1 MAKLSLESLVSA
13 GTCLSKF
20 PWILLIK
27 IRKLNCGQ
35 IFLAFRSRRV
45 KRLFKPPSGPNV
57 ISLEVTLSRR
67 CNQMIGESDLRVHS
81 EVRSQNFNWYLN
93 ALSDSSAEKKNS
105 RRHNYSSKLQNACAS
120 REKTCVTI
128 LHDATPTTST

>member
-1 MAKLSLESLVSA
+1 MSEQVSLDF
-13 GTCLSKF
+13 TD
-20 PWILLIK
+20 K

-67 CNQMIGESDLRVHS
+67 CDQMIGESDLRVHS

-93 ALSDSSAEKKNS
+93 ALSDSSAEKKT
-105 RRHNYSSKLQNACAS
+105 RGATIIRVKSKTLALQ
-120 REKTCVTI
+120 EKIEKKTCVTI
-128 LHDATPTTST
+128 LHDATPKTST